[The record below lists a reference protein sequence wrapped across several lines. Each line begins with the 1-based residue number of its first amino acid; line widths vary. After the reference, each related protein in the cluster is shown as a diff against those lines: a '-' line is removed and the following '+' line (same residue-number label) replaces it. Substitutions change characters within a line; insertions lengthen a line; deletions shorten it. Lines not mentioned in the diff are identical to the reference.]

1 MNKYR
6 ADPSSLGDYLMNE
19 IKNIT
24 LTNKNNKEIPIYKG
38 TYTLSVKDELFI
50 QVSNSLKTL
59 DPLPPLKF
67 VEELYLLPADSN
79 LKNKNATAEEKAKA
93 QKEKQIEDKANFKKL
108 KSSFGEKFPKIKI
121 FRHNM
126 MNNDVEDSIVMQI
139 LTNFNGENKT
149 NERFFDFIFNEN
161 INYIGVSLA
170 GKKAK
175 KEGFIILA

>member
-6 ADPSSLGDYLMNE
+6 NDPSLLGDYLINE
-19 IKNIT
+19 IKNINI
-24 LTNKNNKEIPIYKG
+24 TNKNNKEIPIYKG
-38 TYTLSVKDELFI
+38 TYTLSGKDELFI

-67 VEELYLLPADSN
+67 VEELYLLPAESK

-93 QKEKQIEDKANFKKL
+93 QKEKQVEDKANFKKL
-108 KSSFGEKFPKIKI
+108 KSSLGEKFQKIKI

-149 NERFFDFIFNEN
+149 NERFFDYIFNEN
-161 INYIGVSLA
+161 IEYIGVSLA